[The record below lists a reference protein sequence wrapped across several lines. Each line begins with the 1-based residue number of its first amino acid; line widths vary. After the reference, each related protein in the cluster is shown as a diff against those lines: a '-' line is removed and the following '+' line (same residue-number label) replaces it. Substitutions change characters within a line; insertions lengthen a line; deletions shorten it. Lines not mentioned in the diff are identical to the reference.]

1 MIYQI
6 NEVIRKMEKFKI
18 GEMVTLNEQCDFEYN
33 NIYELTEE
41 EQLKIDTPY
50 IKYNHLMKGWIV
62 LLDKIDK
69 KDILNSIEEC
79 KEEGKENAN
88 ITASTLDEVLDTS
101 DYLEELGYQDIFI
114 DKRNEMNRCNYIVVI
129 YDLYQEK

>member
-1 MIYQI
+1 
-6 NEVIRKMEKFKI
+6 MEKFKI

-114 DKRNEMNRCNYIVVI
+114 DKRNEMNRCDYIVVI

>member
-1 MIYQI
+1 
-6 NEVIRKMEKFKI
+6 MEKFKI

-50 IKYNHLMKGWIV
+50 IKYNHLMKGWII

-79 KEEGKENAN
+79 KEEGKEKAN

-101 DYLEELGYQDIFI
+101 DFLEELGYQDIFI
-114 DKRNEMNRCNYIVVI
+114 DKRNEMNRCDYIVVI
-129 YDLYQEK
+129 YDLYKEK

>member
-1 MIYQI
+1 
-6 NEVIRKMEKFKI
+6 MEKFKI

-79 KEEGKENAN
+79 KEEGKEKAN

-101 DYLEELGYQDIFI
+101 DFLEELGYQDIFI
-114 DKRNEMNRCNYIVVI
+114 DKRNEMNRCDYMVVI
-129 YDLYQEK
+129 YDLYKEK

>member
-1 MIYQI
+1 M
-6 NEVIRKMEKFKI
+6 
-18 GEMVTLNEQCDFEYN
+18 
-33 NIYELTEE
+33 
-41 EQLKIDTPY
+41 
-50 IKYNHLMKGWIV
+50 
-62 LLDKIDK
+62 LDKIDK

-114 DKRNEMNRCNYIVVI
+114 DKRNEMNRCDYIVVI